1 MNKLASLLMSA
12 RPWSFFL
19 SLASVTTGSVVA
31 YAAGSFH
38 LGRFI
43 VVEIGGVVMHAGINL
58 LNDYFDFKHGVDDAD
73 VATSQY
79 RAHPLV
85 EGTMKPGLILAV
97 AGVCYALAIAAAA
110 YMAAVVGWP
119 LAVIMA
125 AGVLISYF
133 YTGEPVNF
141 KRRGLGELSMFVATG
156 PLMVTG
162 AYFVQTG
169 SWDNIGRVVLISIP
183 VGMWWSLILSANNL
197 KDIDTDRNTLGRTVA
212 SMLGRRGA
220 VLFFAS
226 LAAVVYGGTLLDILL
241 GVMPVW
247 AVAVYVTLPR
257 IIALVRLFWTVD
269 RIPPNAD
276 PMTARVEIV
285 YSLLLVASFVLN
297 RWVPLNLSL

>member
-31 YAAGSFH
+31 YAAGTFH
-38 LGRFI
+38 VGRFM
-43 VVEIGGVVMHAGINL
+43 VVAIGSVVMHAGINL
-58 LNDYFDFKHGVDDAD
+58 LNDYFDFKHGVDDVNA
-73 VATSQY
+73 ATSQY
-79 RAHPLV
+79 RSHPLV
-85 EGTMKPGLILAV
+85 EGTMKPGQILAG
-97 AGVCYALAIAAAA
+97 AAVCYALAIAAAV

-141 KRRGLGELSMFVATG
+141 KRRGLGELSMFIATG

-162 AYFVQTG
+162 AYFLQTG

-197 KDIDTDRNTLGRTVA
+197 KDIDTDRKTLGRTVA
-212 SMLGRRGA
+212 GMLGRRGA

-257 IIALVRLFWTVD
+257 VIALVRLFWTAD